1 MERIKERLIKM
12 KLQLVSSYMRLH
24 EWLIE
29 NPRNMAIA
37 AICFIAIIAGMV
49 LLIRILPFIFATGL
63 ILWVFSDGIE
73 ALRLRFFGKYRLP
86 NLEDNEVCFVVAK
99 FMHKAICTDKPLDE
113 NAKTPST
120 VHDTYDNNDYRDLY
134 NGVPML
140 KLRLI
145 RKNRDKDP
153 ERDYLKIVLQ
163 TSVNGRLADGY
174 LRGYSWAIPAS
185 NAVPLIKVA
194 MLDYSDLYIHIGIL
208 LTNSVEVVNA
218 ARISDMPTLPQT
230 TDDID
235 PLFMEIDGD
244 MADGEV
250 MQDEVMQREDTTT
263 VEDTKGDEG

>member
-1 MERIKERLIKM
+1 MERIKERITKL
-12 KLQLVSSYMRLH
+12 KLQLVNSYMRLH
-24 EWLIE
+24 EWLKE
-29 NPRNMAIA
+29 NPQNMAIA
-37 AICFIAIIAGMV
+37 AICLIAIIAGMV
-49 LLIRILPFIFATGL
+49 LLIRILPYILLAVL
-63 ILWVFSDGIE
+63 ILWAFSDEI
-73 ALRLRFFGKYRLP
+73 LRLFGRHRLP
-86 NLEDNEVCFVVAK
+86 NLEDDGLCFVVTK

-134 NGVPML
+134 NGVTLL

-153 ERDYLKIVLQ
+153 DCDYLKIVLQ
-163 TSVNGRLADGY
+163 SSVNARLADGY

-185 NAVPLIKVA
+185 NAVPLIKIA

-235 PLFMEIDGD
+235 PLFSEG
-244 MADGEV
+244 
-250 MQDEVMQREDTTT
+250 
-263 VEDTKGDEG
+263 GDEN